1 MRQDESHVELRDIL
15 KNTRIEESSENN
27 IKSLMSLHLNSSNLS
42 VEQIQVI
49 EDHALY
55 IFANKKLL
63 REHNRECLHQQHSLT
78 NSVARLKVQSMQNSK
93 NSTTVLVASN
103 RTMT

>member
-55 IFANKKLL
+55 IFAI
-63 REHNRECLHQQHSLT
+63 
-78 NSVARLKVQSMQNSK
+78 K
-93 NSTTVLVASN
+93 N
-103 RTMT
+103 